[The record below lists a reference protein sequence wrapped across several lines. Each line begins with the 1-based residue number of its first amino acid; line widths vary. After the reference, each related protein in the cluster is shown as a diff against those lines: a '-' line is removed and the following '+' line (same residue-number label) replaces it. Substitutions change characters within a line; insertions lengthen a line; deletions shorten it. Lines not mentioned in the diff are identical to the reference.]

1 MNNSVC
7 ITEWVLMEKCPI
19 FCLISQKTVLFLGNK
34 VKITASKTMN
44 EKRNENG
51 KDLPQ
56 PQILNLDD
64 DFSLIKRFIEGDE
77 STFNT
82 LVQRHKEKVRNI
94 IYLTLSRQDA
104 VDDIAQEVFLTVYKN
119 LKRFRFESQFTTWLY
134 RITVNKCRDYLRK
147 MKIRNIFTPIKDSE
161 YELGYTTRP
170 EDKDTAEIVRE
181 AISKLPE
188 KLRVPLLLK
197 DIEGLSYQ
205 EISEAVDCE
214 IGTVKSRIFRAREG
228 LRNILKPYEQELMA

>member
-1 MNNSVC
+1 M
-7 ITEWVLMEKCPI
+7 
-19 FCLISQKTVLFLGNK
+19 G
-34 VKITASKTMN
+34 ASKNMKFTKKKK
-44 EKRNENG
+44 E
-51 KDLPQ
+51 LQ
-56 PQILNLDD
+56 HPQILNLDD

-94 IYLTLSRQDA
+94 IYITLNNHDL

-119 LKRFRFESQFTTWLY
+119 LNNFRFESQFTTWLY
-134 RITVNKCRDYLRK
+134 RITVNKCKDYLRK
-147 MKIRNIFTPIKDSE
+147 MKIRNIFSPIKDSE
-161 YELGYTTRP
+161 EELGYTIHP
-170 EDKDTAEIVRE
+170 ENMDISEIVQK
-181 AISKLPE
+181 AIAKLPE

-205 EISEAVDCE
+205 EIAESVQCE

-228 LRNILKPYEQELMA
+228 LRELLKPYEQELRA